1 MKLEHTFTPYTK
13 VNSKRL
19 KDLNKKK
26 HHKAPK
32 SIGKTFSDI
41 SHTNVFLD
49 QFLKVIEIKAK
60 TNKWDLSKFISFCT
74 AMETINK
81 MKRQVMNWGKI
92 FAMI

>member
-32 SIGKTFSDI
+32 NIGKTFSDKSYQCFLRSVSQGNRNKSKNKQMGPKQI
-41 SHTNVFLD
+41 FKLLHSNGNHKQNEKTSHEL
-49 QFLKVIEIKAK
+49 
-60 TNKWDLSKFISFCT
+60 
-74 AMETINK
+74 
-81 MKRQVMNWGKI
+81 G
-92 FAMI
+92 